1 MEIVAKSIASPA
13 TARVLLTALKLC
25 WRVLAPEV
33 FLRQLAA
40 LAVLIIV
47 RHSLWRTRRWL
58 RALSAKTA
66 LPNSR
71 KVYKEELKQARRK
84 CADYKTFQ
92 SLGEKLDKA
101 EGKDKWKR
109 EDNSPLF
116 DSQHLRERTKRY
128 REMMARG
135 DVDACMYALR
145 GELLRKHFGICNPA
159 LFQVCNTGTKVVIE
173 EYVATV
179 CEAMAWVGFSYNSP
193 STRTDL
199 QTKKD
204 AIHERL
210 AFFNETKHGFG
221 RSALLLSGG
230 ASVGMYHFGVV
241 KALHLNGLLPRVMS
255 GTSAG
260 SIVCGML
267 GVRTDAELMEMWNDT
282 FSWSQNFSLDFF
294 GDLDVSRFLKT
305 GQELYSSEHLGRIL
319 RDNMGDLTFLEAFD
333 RTGRIINITVSG
345 LPGNTRY
352 PMLLNYLTSP
362 HVLVRALK
370 QGVRSQILDRTGCR
384 LWLGRLLSLATA
396 RGRHEVLRGEAPIRA
411 SFLNCAQADDSKE
424 EPEVLITLLGIRR
437 AQNLLYR
444 LGQVSQS
451 ITEDELRAAIDVL
464 ADPLE
469 GLLRDADAEVDAR
482 TLSRMAISIAR
493 VHLRLPSA
501 RLRRLAE
508 DSIQLLTKRK
518 TANPQDMANAAW
530 ALGKLQSTN
539 AATLATELLGK
550 VSAEFGAVD
559 LAQSLWSCATLKLHS
574 RLAQPLLAAAAGKC
588 SELSIAGLSSVIWS
602 AATLA
607 MADVWACQRLGDRA
621 QELADRCRARELA
634 NLTWSFTT
642 LRMLT
647 RPLAISFAAPAAAGA
662 EKFKCQELANI
673 AWAFASATV
682 LTRREL
688 AQTFR
693 RLTASAQKQ
702 ASKFKPQELCNFSW
716 ALVAAEAPCAEWLAA
731 AAARFESSPAQFNS
745 KDLVQLTWSFAR
757 ASSGSTAIAGVAK
770 QAVQELQRSLSLQ
783 DLADLMWSCAKTQ
796 VRDKALLQSFTQS
809 LLSGGAATASRC
821 KPIEL
826 SNLAWSI
833 VKLGLQ
839 EEQEPFLS
847 ELCRCSVA
855 KMADFKPVE
864 LANLSYSLARASI
877 RCVDT
882 FAAIAQQAEQQLD
895 SFTACDLSYAAWAF
909 ATANILP
916 ADLFHKIAQKSTSM
930 LGDFTEQGFSDL
942 VWSFAISSV
951 FSKDLFMAVQ
961 MRLHQGLDA
970 QMSSPSRM
978 TQHADHLRR
987 LVWAMNFSGILTDPT
1002 RAQAQQAFRGF
1013 GEKLDAQR
1021 SSSIFACFGRAIRG
1035 GVIASSEPGIAW
1047 EASGLVVL
1055 HKPAGWKVDTEGE
1068 LEKEGENCLL
1078 SSYQQVFF
1086 QRRSHPIIMDAQ
1098 HSRGFL
1104 HRLDIPSSG
1113 LVTCALTYKAFWD
1126 LQQQLVTGGFAREYV
1141 SLCYGWA
1148 PVGLQHIG
1156 VNIFWNRRESSLS
1169 KVGQGKTSVSDL
1181 KVVAHCA
1188 RHGEALSLL
1197 LFSIRTGRRHQ
1208 IRTQS
1213 AHLGHAVVCDGK
1225 YTAADTF
1232 NATLPWC
1239 QRNFLHRCRLA
1250 FHSGADH
1257 VDVEVALPR
1266 DLELILN
1273 AVDDRDHMSAS
1284 HRQKLLTSV
1293 WSAAQCSAA
1302 VPGIFESR
1310 ELLAKDRFG
1319 EIVPYVSGGLK
1330 WQDGSMQSDLPMARL
1345 AELFNVNYFIVSQVN
1360 PQAMLLTGGGVGSQ
1374 KGPIFRVA
1382 QFLRREIKQY
1392 LQSMLELFRGA
1403 SGRHPWLRPVG
1414 NTLIA
1419 LVVQE
1424 YEGDVTIYNGR
1435 GLLEFPK
1442 LLKNPTDEV
1451 LRTYTKASEWETWW
1465 HIPEIQNA
1473 CAIEFVMDEIVKEL
1487 LADLRASEEEMSPY
1501 LSSALS
1507 VCLCHDAA
1515 RRAAL
1520 AIGDAGFLQNLR
1532 ILSRW
1537 RKQGDKGE
1545 HERFGQNSIAVLTNA
1560 APDGAQEE
1568 GGLPKTPDKTPSCW
1582 KMFCDFTVGGG
1593 LLSVGSLVP
1602 AVLAVNLAKNH
1613 WDDECDTMVSLRSW
1627 LMADG
1632 IIVMVMSVPGLY
1644 SLVCCGQ
1651 AQGLNKCLWLPAL
1664 ALVVWGVVTYYNPD
1678 VPTTSTTTTTTST
1691 TTTTTTGTGITPIVL
1706 LPCEELRI
1714 KVAVILLTQCV
1725 MPIALCNYVVG
1736 VLGGAGLVSG
1746 LLAIPAAVALCSALA
1761 EWDAECRQP
1770 LVTWL
1775 FIHGLI
1781 LSLVPGFFMLCLGM
1795 DSEVVAYARLRQ
1807 KARSEQS
1814 EYPVDVAK
1822 EETLGACA
1830 HHVNTCLVLPT
1841 LVLLIV
1847 GAYMFA
1853 HTTDS
1858 NCNPDVRW
1866 WARLTLVLTALAP
1879 VLGSCCVECCDTRS
1893 SGIPGACWDPPPPR
1907 ADDLTL
1913 SEAQLESRS

>member
-13 TARVLLTALKLC
+13 TARVLLTGLKLC

-58 RALSAKTA
+58 RALSAKIA

-84 CADYKTFQ
+84 SADYKTFQ

-159 LFQVCNTGTKVVIE
+159 LFQACNTGTKVVIE

-260 SIVCGML
+260 SIVCGVL
-267 GVRTDAELMEMWNDT
+267 GVRTDAELMEMWDDT

-294 GDLDVSRFLKT
+294 GDLDVNRFLKT

-362 HVLVRALK
+362 HVLVWDLSAFEGFCVRAFM
-370 QGVRSQILDRTGCR
+370 QGLRSKILDHTGCR
-384 LWLGRLLSLATA
+384 LLLGRLLSLATA
-396 RGRHEVLRGEAPIRA
+396 RERHEVLHGEAPIRA
-411 SFLNCAQADDSKE
+411 SFFNCARADDSKE
-424 EPEVLITLLGIRR
+424 AQKFLQPRCEKRR
-437 AQNLLYR
+437 AQNLLHR
-444 LGQVSQS
+444 LGKVSQS
-451 ITEDELRAAIDVL
+451 LTEDELRAAIDVL

-469 GLLRDADAEVDAR
+469 GLLRDAAEVDAR
-482 TLSRMAISIAR
+482 TLSRLTVSIAR

-501 RLRRLAE
+501 RLQRLAE
-508 DSIQLLTKRK
+508 DSIQLLTRRK
-518 TANPQDMANAAW
+518 TANPQDIANAAW
-530 ALGKLQSTN
+530 ALGRLQFSTSS
-539 AATLATELLGK
+539 ATLATELLAK
-550 VSAEFGAVD
+550 VSAEFGAID
-559 LAQSLWSCATLKLHS
+559 LAQSLWSCAALKLHS

-588 SELSIAGLSSVIWS
+588 SELSVAGLSSVVWS

-607 MADVWACQRLGDRA
+607 MADVWACQRLGNRA
-621 QELADRCRARELA
+621 QELADRCRARELS
-634 NLTWSFTT
+634 NLTWSFAT
-642 LRMLT
+642 LCTLT
-647 RPLAISFAAPAAAGA
+647 RPLAISFAALAAAGA

-673 AWAFASATV
+673 AWAFASASA

-688 AQTFR
+688 VQTLR
-693 RLTASAQKQ
+693 RLTTSAQAQ
-702 ASKFKPQELCNFSW
+702 ASQFKPQELCNFSW
-716 ALVAAEAPCAEWLAA
+716 ALVAAEAPCTEWLAA
-731 AAARFESSPAQFNS
+731 AAAIFESSPARFNS

-757 ASSGSTAIAGVAK
+757 ASSESTAIAGVAK
-770 QAVQELQRSLSLQ
+770 QAVRELRQPLSLK
-783 DLADLMWSCAKTQ
+783 DLSDLMWSCAKTQ
-796 VRDKALLQSFTQS
+796 VREKALLQSFTQS
-809 LLSGGAATASRC
+809 LLSDGAAVSRC

-839 EEQEPFLS
+839 EEQEFFLS
-847 ELCRCSVA
+847 ELCRYSVE

-877 RCVDT
+877 RCVGT
-882 FAAIAQQAEQQLD
+882 FAAIARQVEQQLE
-895 SFTACDLSYAAWAF
+895 SFTAYDLGYTAWAF
-909 ATANILP
+909 ATANISRT
-916 ADLFHKIAQKSTSM
+916 DLFHKIARKSTSM

-978 TQHADHLRR
+978 MEHADYLRR
-987 LVWAMNFSGILTDPT
+987 LVWAMNFSGILTDPI
-1002 RAQAQQAFRGF
+1002 RAQAQKAFQGF
-1013 GEKLDAQR
+1013 GDKLDAER
-1021 SSSIFACFGRAIRG
+1021 GSSIFACFGRSIRS
-1035 GVIASSEPGIAW
+1035 GVISSCEPGIAW
-1047 EASGLVVL
+1047 ETSGLVVL

-1068 LEKEGENCLL
+1068 QLEKDENCLL

-1086 QRRSHPIIMDAQ
+1086 QARCHPILLDVK

-1113 LVTCALTYKAFWD
+1113 LVTCTLTYKAFWD
-1126 LQQQLVTGGFAREYV
+1126 LQQQLVTGTFAREYV

-1148 PVGLQHIG
+1148 SVDLQHIG
-1156 VNIFWNRRESSLS
+1156 VNISWNRRVSSLS
-1169 KVGQGKTSVSDL
+1169 KVGPQGKTSVTDL

-1225 YTAADTF
+1225 YTAAATF
-1232 NATLPWC
+1232 NATLQWC

-1257 VDVEVALPR
+1257 IDIVVALPR
-1266 DLELILN
+1266 DLELVLN
-1273 AVDDRDHMSAS
+1273 AVDDRDQMSAS
-1284 HRQKLLTSV
+1284 HRQKLLKST
-1293 WSAAQCSAA
+1293 
-1302 VPGIFESR
+1302 
-1310 ELLAKDRFG
+1310 
-1319 EIVPYVSGGLK
+1319 
-1330 WQDGSMQSDLPMARL
+1330 
-1345 AELFNVNYFIVSQVN
+1345 
-1360 PQAMLLTGGGVGSQ
+1360 PQAW
-1374 KGPIFRVA
+1374 A
-1382 QFLRREIKQY
+1382 
-1392 LQSMLELFRGA
+1392 
-1403 SGRHPWLRPVG
+1403 
-1414 NTLIA
+1414 
-1419 LVVQE
+1419 
-1424 YEGDVTIYNGR
+1424 
-1435 GLLEFPK
+1435 
-1442 LLKNPTDEV
+1442 
-1451 LRTYTKASEWETWW
+1451 TW
-1465 HIPEIQNA
+1465 Q
-1473 CAIEFVMDEIVKEL
+1473 
-1487 LADLRASEEEMSPY
+1487 
-1501 LSSALS
+1501 
-1507 VCLCHDAA
+1507 
-1515 RRAAL
+1515 
-1520 AIGDAGFLQNLR
+1520 
-1532 ILSRW
+1532 
-1537 RKQGDKGE
+1537 
-1545 HERFGQNSIAVLTNA
+1545 
-1560 APDGAQEE
+1560 
-1568 GGLPKTPDKTPSCW
+1568 
-1582 KMFCDFTVGGG
+1582 
-1593 LLSVGSLVP
+1593 
-1602 AVLAVNLAKNH
+1602 
-1613 WDDECDTMVSLRSW
+1613 
-1627 LMADG
+1627 
-1632 IIVMVMSVPGLY
+1632 
-1644 SLVCCGQ
+1644 
-1651 AQGLNKCLWLPAL
+1651 
-1664 ALVVWGVVTYYNPD
+1664 
-1678 VPTTSTTTTTTST
+1678 
-1691 TTTTTTGTGITPIVL
+1691 
-1706 LPCEELRI
+1706 
-1714 KVAVILLTQCV
+1714 
-1725 MPIALCNYVVG
+1725 
-1736 VLGGAGLVSG
+1736 
-1746 LLAIPAAVALCSALA
+1746 
-1761 EWDAECRQP
+1761 
-1770 LVTWL
+1770 
-1775 FIHGLI
+1775 
-1781 LSLVPGFFMLCLGM
+1781 
-1795 DSEVVAYARLRQ
+1795 RL
-1807 KARSEQS
+1807 
-1814 EYPVDVAK
+1814 
-1822 EETLGACA
+1822 
-1830 HHVNTCLVLPT
+1830 
-1841 LVLLIV
+1841 
-1847 GAYMFA
+1847 
-1853 HTTDS
+1853 
-1858 NCNPDVRW
+1858 
-1866 WARLTLVLTALAP
+1866 
-1879 VLGSCCVECCDTRS
+1879 
-1893 SGIPGACWDPPPPR
+1893 
-1907 ADDLTL
+1907 
-1913 SEAQLESRS
+1913 

>member
-1 MEIVAKSIASPA
+1 MHGFPIVAKSIASPA
-13 TARVLLTALKLC
+13 TARVLLTGLKLC

-58 RALSAKTA
+58 RALSAKIA

-135 DVDACMYALR
+135 DVDACMYDPRQHQASNMYSLSMREALFAIRRQALR

-199 QTKKD
+199 QTKK
-204 AIHERL
+204 AGLQIVVPQ
-210 AFFNETKHGFG
+210 TKHGFG

-333 RTGRIINITVSG
+333 RTGRIINIMVSG

-362 HVLVRALK
+362 HVLVRDPSTR
-370 QGVRSQILDRTGCR
+370 QSERHFGVTAVGASLEAGRAQPNLGPHRVSLVAWPAVVFGYGAGKTRGIARRSTDQSVLLELRTG
-384 LWLGRLLSLATA
+384 GRLK
-396 RGRHEVLRGEAPIRA
+396 RG
-411 SFLNCAQADDSKE
+411 
-424 EPEVLITLLGIRR
+424 R

-451 ITEDELRAAIDVL
+451 LTEDELRAAIDVL

-469 GLLRDADAEVDAR
+469 GLLRDPDAEVDAT
-482 TLSRMAISIAR
+482 TLSRLTISIAR

-518 TANPQDMANAAW
+518 TANPQDIANAAW
-530 ALGKLQSTN
+530 ALGKLQSTS
-539 AATLATELLGK
+539 AATLATELLRK

-588 SELSIAGLSSVIWS
+588 NELSIAGLSSVIWS

-693 RLTASAQKQ
+693 RLTASARKQ

-731 AAARFESSPAQFNS
+731 AAARFESSPERFNS

-770 QAVQELQRSLSLQ
+770 QAVQELRRPLSLQ

-809 LLSGGAATASRC
+809 LLSGGAAAASRC

-839 EEQEPFLS
+839 EEQELFLS
-847 ELCRCSVA
+847 ELCRCSVE

-882 FAAIAQQAEQQLD
+882 FAAIAQQVEPQLE
-895 SFTACDLSYAAWAF
+895 SFTAYDLSYTAWAF

-930 LGDFTEQGFSDL
+930 WGDFTEQGFSDL

-961 MRLHQGLDA
+961 MRLHRGLDA

-987 LVWAMNFSGILTDPT
+987 LVWAMNFSGILTDPM
-1002 RAQAQQAFRGF
+1002 RAQAQQAFRGC

-1021 SSSIFACFGRAIRG
+1021 SSSIFACFGRAIRS
-1035 GVIASSEPGIAW
+1035 GVISSSEPGTAW

-1068 LEKEGENCLL
+1068 LEREDETCLL
-1078 SSYQQVFF
+1078 SSYQQALDPA
-1086 QRRSHPIIMDAQ
+1086 HPFNVKFNET
-1098 HSRGFL
+1098 RKRTGFL
-1104 HRLDIPSSG
+1104 STAVSPHHHGRETFLRVSSSSRYPE
-1113 LVTCALTYKAFWD
+1113 LR
-1126 LQQQLVTGGFAREYV
+1126 TGHLRV

-1148 PVGLQHIG
+1148 PVDLQHIG

-1225 YTAADTF
+1225 YTAAETF
-1232 NATLPWC
+1232 NATLQWC
-1239 QRNFLHRCRLA
+1239 QRNFLHRYRLA

-1257 VDVEVALPR
+1257 VDVVIALPR
-1266 DLELILN
+1266 DLALILN
-1273 AVDDRDHMSAS
+1273 AVDDRDRMSAS
-1284 HRQKLLTSV
+1284 HRQKLLRSAPQAWAAWQRLEKWCAAARCSETKHRRIFYGTLKV

-1310 ELLAKDRFG
+1310 ELLAKDRLG

-1487 LADLRASEEEMSPY
+1487 LADLRASEEEMSGLVRTP
-1501 LSSALS
+1501 S
-1507 VCLCHDAA
+1507 LCSRMLPQTGLKRPGHKHQHAEHDK
-1515 RRAAL
+1515 
-1520 AIGDAGFLQNLR
+1520 D
-1532 ILSRW
+1532 RW
-1537 RKQGDKGE
+1537 RPLTASFAAPLVRD
-1545 HERFGQNSIAVLTNA
+1545 AVVLTWFRSG
-1560 APDGAQEE
+1560 APSRLQRQ
-1568 GGLPKTPDKTPSCW
+1568 S
-1582 KMFCDFTVGGG
+1582 
-1593 LLSVGSLVP
+1593 SLI
-1602 AVLAVNLAKNH
+1602 
-1613 WDDECDTMVSLRSW
+1613 S
-1627 LMADG
+1627 
-1632 IIVMVMSVPGLY
+1632 
-1644 SLVCCGQ
+1644 
-1651 AQGLNKCLWLPAL
+1651 
-1664 ALVVWGVVTYYNPD
+1664 
-1678 VPTTSTTTTTTST
+1678 
-1691 TTTTTTGTGITPIVL
+1691 
-1706 LPCEELRI
+1706 
-1714 KVAVILLTQCV
+1714 
-1725 MPIALCNYVVG
+1725 
-1736 VLGGAGLVSG
+1736 
-1746 LLAIPAAVALCSALA
+1746 
-1761 EWDAECRQP
+1761 
-1770 LVTWL
+1770 
-1775 FIHGLI
+1775 
-1781 LSLVPGFFMLCLGM
+1781 
-1795 DSEVVAYARLRQ
+1795 
-1807 KARSEQS
+1807 
-1814 EYPVDVAK
+1814 
-1822 EETLGACA
+1822 
-1830 HHVNTCLVLPT
+1830 
-1841 LVLLIV
+1841 
-1847 GAYMFA
+1847 
-1853 HTTDS
+1853 
-1858 NCNPDVRW
+1858 
-1866 WARLTLVLTALAP
+1866 
-1879 VLGSCCVECCDTRS
+1879 
-1893 SGIPGACWDPPPPR
+1893 
-1907 ADDLTL
+1907 
-1913 SEAQLESRS
+1913 